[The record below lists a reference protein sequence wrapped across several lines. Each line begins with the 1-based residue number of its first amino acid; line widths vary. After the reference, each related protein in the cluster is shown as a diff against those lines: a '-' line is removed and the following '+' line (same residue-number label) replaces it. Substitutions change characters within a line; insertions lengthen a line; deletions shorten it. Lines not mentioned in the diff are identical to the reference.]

1 MTTITTTTTN
11 TNTSTTTTLSFQ
23 IPTRLGVGGQARQP
37 PCYRCYCCHCWCCA
51 CVRFMLLYLSYRI
64 MTVLI
69 GRLYRYV
76 GRWVG
81 RYIGQV
87 TIISRRPTQE
97 WPAFQKTSFA
107 CARTRS
113 KGYKFQPDPLIGACG
128 VMFRPRDKDELERGL
143 ESLEEKKKRM
153 MMMMMWFPELVC
165 RARAMSLRAFRESQ
179 LHDDLK
185 VPYWYGP
192 Q

>member
-1 MTTITTTTTN
+1 
-11 TNTSTTTTLSFQ
+11 
-23 IPTRLGVGGQARQP
+23 
-37 PCYRCYCCHCWCCA
+37 
-51 CVRFMLLYLSYRI
+51 MLLYLSYRI

-143 ESLEEKKKRM
+143 ESLEEKKEDDDDDDVVPRIGMPGKGN
-153 MMMMMWFPELVC
+153 VV
-165 RARAMSLRAFRESQ
+165 ESVQ
-179 LHDDLK
+179 RISTA
-185 VPYWYGP
+185 
-192 Q
+192 